1 MPCQCTAVGLQ
12 RQPQQVKVLPPPQ
25 QLQQL
30 EIDLP
35 LALGL
40 LDPPPLMDPPLS
52 LDQLPASSRTQQ
64 TALPAQMEGAGQ
76 RPAGVAEGAGLGK
89 QQWQGKARRY
99 RCNDSA
105 ERAKE
110 HDMHDLRRGQG
121 SGEDGKHESRGADNG
136 SGQDPPTGQRSLVNE
151 SHGKHTGKSAQRD
164 DGPDGGTRDQFIELA
179 SGKTR

>member
-64 TALPAQMEGAGQ
+64 TALPAQMEGAG
-76 RPAGVAEGAGLGK
+76 LGK
-89 QQWQGKARRY
+89 QQWQGRRDRKACWAYWAFPVQPQCRRPGVL
-99 RCNDSA
+99 RQCVI
-105 ERAKE
+105 RAA
-110 HDMHDLRRGQG
+110 HFL
-121 SGEDGKHESRGADNG
+121 N
-136 SGQDPPTGQRSLVNE
+136 
-151 SHGKHTGKSAQRD
+151 
-164 DGPDGGTRDQFIELA
+164 
-179 SGKTR
+179 

>member
-89 QQWQGKARRY
+89 QQWQGRRDRKACWAYWAFPVQPQCRRPGV
-99 RCNDSA
+99 
-105 ERAKE
+105 
-110 HDMHDLRRGQG
+110 LRQCIIRG
-121 SGEDGKHESRGADNG
+121 SSLLESMSLGE
-136 SGQDPPTGQRSLVNE
+136 
-151 SHGKHTGKSAQRD
+151 
-164 DGPDGGTRDQFIELA
+164 
-179 SGKTR
+179 